1 MLFYFL
7 FWNCERWI
15 LLALYFSIV
24 LIRPPVS
31 SHTPLFHARLL
42 IWQWAQVNRFA
53 CLCVCGVLQLL
64 TLKTCSCSLLE
75 TFRCSTPM
83 CAQMICVYAYLQSL
97 HAASSACFTM
107 LWKSVSNQFS
117 PPSQSGGVDYWQQV
131 VFGKKRFKK
140 NRRLLSCC
148 SNNNL
153 NAWGPPEALLLSTN
167 TQCWLNLDTYQSALC
182 KNSHVPEL
190 LGTSN
195 HESVLVSIAT
205 CLVPPS
211 LCGM

>member
-140 NRRLLSCC
+140 IADCFHVVPTTIWMPEVHQKHSFSPPTHSAGWTWTLISRPFVKIHMFLSF
-148 SNNNL
+148 S
-153 NAWGPPEALLLSTN
+153 GPQTMN
-167 TQCWLNLDTYQSALC
+167 QSLF
-182 KNSHVPEL
+182 P
-190 LGTSN
+190 
-195 HESVLVSIAT
+195 
-205 CLVPPS
+205 
-211 LCGM
+211 